1 MQKQDVFDVT
11 VSETYTEEAV
21 TVTIKATSPSSAQ
34 SYGDVLAAQMPSQT
48 VDCGNLG
55 LNNTE
60 WYCSEVR
67 LTRK

>member
-1 MQKQDVFDVT
+1 MQKHAAFEIT

-34 SYGDVLAAQMPSQT
+34 RYGDVLAAQMPSQT
-48 VDCGNLG
+48 VDCSNLG

-60 WYCSEVR
+60 WFCSKVR
-67 LTRK
+67 LAEK

>member
-1 MQKQDVFDVT
+1 VQKQDVFDVT

-21 TVTIKATSPSSAQ
+21 TVTVKATSPSSAQ

-60 WYCSEVR
+60 WYCSEAR
-67 LTRK
+67 LARK